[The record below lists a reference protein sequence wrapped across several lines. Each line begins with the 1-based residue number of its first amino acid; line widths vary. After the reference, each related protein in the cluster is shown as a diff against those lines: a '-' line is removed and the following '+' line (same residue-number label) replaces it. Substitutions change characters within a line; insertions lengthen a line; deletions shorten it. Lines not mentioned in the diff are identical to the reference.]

1 MNRLR
6 LTKLKPIS
14 LSLPEISHLVTG
26 WGRGKEIHI
35 CWHPCV
41 GIHQL
46 PSTIHYLAIKDAY
59 DRPEL
64 RITRIISSSH
74 IQDTRK
80 PIFCSTITIIYLLGC
95 GYGASYLAANILIAD
110 DYIELIKR
118 QLLLFGWRAAPLIGS
133 GLSKRV
139 YLAIGGRAGRFLDYI
154 SSAFLLHVRTDQ
166 PPVLLLFRRHCPGDR
181 NTLSP
186 SIKWVLNCHLSNGT
200 GLAQLNRIP
209 LPLEITACMQ
219 LLIMQ
224 CSIIVT
230 LWLWIYA
237 AVELAGGCK
246 WATANGL
253 WIDWMR
259 HSDGHNL
266 KWHDNGNWSLI
277 YRENTF
283 ICRDSLVSHT
293 HNLSMVL
300 NLICQ
305 LSSLSDKLRP
315 IQFSVRPLFN

>member
-14 LSLPEISHLVTG
+14 LSLPEISHLVSG

-46 PSTIHYLAIKDAY
+46 PSTIHYIAIKDAY

-80 PIFCSTITIIYLLGC
+80 PIFCSTITIIYLLGWCC

-139 YLAIGGRAGRFLDYI
+139 YLLVDVLAGSWTIYHRLFFCMSALTNRP
-154 SSAFLLHVRTDQ
+154 SSSFVDIVR
-166 PPVLLLFRRHCPGDR
+166 
-181 NTLSP
+181 
-186 SIKWVLNCHLSNGT
+186 GT
-200 GLAQLNRIP
+200 G
-209 LPLEITACMQ
+209 
-219 LLIMQ
+219 
-224 CSIIVT
+224 
-230 LWLWIYA
+230 
-237 AVELAGGCK
+237 
-246 WATANGL
+246 
-253 WIDWMR
+253 
-259 HSDGHNL
+259 
-266 KWHDNGNWSLI
+266 
-277 YRENTF
+277 
-283 ICRDSLVSHT
+283 T
-293 HNLSMVL
+293 HYHR
-300 NLICQ
+300 Q
-305 LSSLSDKLRP
+305 
-315 IQFSVRPLFN
+315 